1 MGNDLSAAALA
12 AARLLAKPIA
22 LDSQYPASACFR
34 NIQLTDIPAVMSKH
48 GFRVGAALMD
58 RWFMAPAF
66 SMPISWKGSA
76 RAGFDNR
83 SLDGHHVD
91 TTAVSMSWAL
101 RFGRTQ
107 ETFTELRRAVLGTAS
122 VESLNRSKEELFSNL
137 KRAGKFGAY
146 VSTFGDGRSVLDLH
160 ETAHMNA
167 RPVSSNGLEKLTDPI
182 DDLYC
187 ALGAF
192 TLHVAAEG
200 VITPLKRSGDQSTH
214 QVDVHGL
221 AFYIRD
227 CYDFTDDQPLGN
239 WNASEVQMLPARHL
253 RLAENASFR
262 QWRERHQRG
271 GDFIVFS
278 DIHRQKLSA
287 PLTWYFK
294 GH

>member
-1 MGNDLSAAALA
+1 MGKDLNAAALA
-12 AARLLAKPIA
+12 ANRLVAKPIA
-22 LDSQYPASACFR
+22 LDSRYPAAACFKH
-34 NIQLTDIPAVMSKH
+34 IQLTDIPAVMNKN
-48 GFRVGAALMD
+48 GFRMGAALME
-58 RWFMAPAF
+58 RWFIAPAF

-76 RAGFDNR
+76 RAALDNR

-91 TTAVSMSWAL
+91 TTTVSMSWAL

-107 ETFTELRRAVLGTAS
+107 DTFAELTRAVLGLS
-122 VESLNRSKEELFSNL
+122 SIQSLNRSKEELFSML
-137 KRAGKFGAY
+137 RRAGKFGAHAA
-146 VSTFGDGRSVLDLH
+146 TFGEGRSVIELH
-160 ETAHMNA
+160 ETAHVNA

-200 VITPLKRSGDQSTH
+200 VISPLKRSGVQATH
-214 QVDVHGL
+214 QVDIHGL

-239 WNASEVQMLPARHL
+239 WDASEVQMLPARHL

-262 QWRERHQRG
+262 QWRDRHQRG
-271 GDFIVFS
+271 GDFIIFS
-278 DIHRQKLSA
+278 DIHRQKFSA

-294 GH
+294 ES